1 MRWSAECG
9 VRSAEYGIRN
19 AESSEWLG
27 AHQKPLQKRF
37 LKKCK
42 MKNFSLSI
50 LGPLLILLVVSQ
62 LGCYTFKG
70 ISIDPNVKTF
80 AVRNFET
87 LADNAPPTL
96 GLEFAELLRDKTR
109 SETPLKAK
117 NEEPDIE
124 FTGKIVD
131 FRVSPVNPKPGELVA
146 ANRLEVRIRV
156 GYINRIDEKKGW
168 AAERD
173 FQHFADFSSST
184 DLLAVQAN
192 LLSTINKQLLE
203 DIFNAAFND
212 W

>member
-1 MRWSAECG
+1 ML
-9 VRSAEYGIRN
+9 
-19 AESSEWLG
+19 WLLAAG
-27 AHQKPLQKRF
+27 QT
-37 LKKCK
+37 
-42 MKNFSLSI
+42 
-50 LGPLLILLVVSQ
+50 
-62 LGCYTFKG
+62 GCYTFKG

-96 GLEFAELLRDKTR
+96 GLDFAELLRDKVR

-117 NEEPDIE
+117 NEEPDVE

-131 FRVSPVNPKPGELVA
+131 FRVSPVNLKPGEQVA

-156 GYINRIDEKKGW
+156 SYINRIDEKKGW
-168 AAERD
+168 AADKD
-173 FQHFADFSSST
+173 FQHFADFSSTS
-184 DLLAVQAN
+184 DLLAVQAG
-192 LLSTINKQLLE
+192 LLETINKQLLE

>member
-1 MRWSAECG
+1 MTKLLFSGRLMWLLSA
-9 VRSAEYGIRN
+9 
-19 AESSEWLG
+19 
-27 AHQKPLQKRF
+27 
-37 LKKCK
+37 
-42 MKNFSLSI
+42 
-50 LGPLLILLVVSQ
+50 LLIGQS
-62 LGCYTFKG
+62 GCYTFKG

-87 LADNAPPTL
+87 LAGNAPPTL
-96 GLEFAELLRDKTR
+96 GLDFAELLRDKIR

-117 NEEPDIE
+117 NEEPDVE

-156 GYINRIDEKKGW
+156 GYINRLDEKKGW
-168 AAERD
+168 PAEKE
-173 FQHFADFSSST
+173 FSHFADFGSEQ
-184 DLLAVQAN
+184 DLLAVQAG
-192 LLSTINKQLLE
+192 LLVTINKQLLE

>member
-1 MRWSAECG
+1 ML
-9 VRSAEYGIRN
+9 
-19 AESSEWLG
+19 WLLAAG
-27 AHQKPLQKRF
+27 QT
-37 LKKCK
+37 
-42 MKNFSLSI
+42 
-50 LGPLLILLVVSQ
+50 
-62 LGCYTFKG
+62 GCYTFKG

-96 GLEFAELLRDKTR
+96 GLDFAELLRDKVR

-117 NEEPDIE
+117 NEEPDVE

-131 FRVSPVNPKPGELVA
+131 FRVSPVNLKPGEQVA

-156 GYINRIDEKKGW
+156 SYINRIDEKKGW
-168 AAERD
+168 VADKD
-173 FQHFADFSSST
+173 FQHFADFSSTS
-184 DLLAVQAN
+184 DLLAVQAG
-192 LLSTINKQLLE
+192 LLETINKQLLE